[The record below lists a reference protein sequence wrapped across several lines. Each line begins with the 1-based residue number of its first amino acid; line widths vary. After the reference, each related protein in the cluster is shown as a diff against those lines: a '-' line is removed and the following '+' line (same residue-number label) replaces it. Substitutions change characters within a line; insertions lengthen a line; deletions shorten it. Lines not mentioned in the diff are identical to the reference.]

1 MTSTQAL
8 PAGVQEWFSAP
19 DFKTCYPYFV
29 LWTDLV
35 LGRAWMPAM
44 PSMPT
49 LFIYGTRKRMMF
61 HTDRF
66 LNELRER
73 SDGSRSVS
81 LDCGHFLQAQK
92 PDEVAAE
99 LTSFFEGRRT
109 RSFHIPHEAEEEA
122 SPEPDAARGEL

>member
-49 LFIYGTRKRMMF
+49 LFIYGTRKRM
-61 HTDRF
+61 RF
-66 LNELRER
+66 PVWKSNFAVHL
-73 SDGSRSVS
+73 ST
-81 LDCGHFLQAQK
+81 AQ
-92 PDEVAAE
+92 
-99 LTSFFEGRRT
+99 S
-109 RSFHIPHEAEEEA
+109 
-122 SPEPDAARGEL
+122 

>member
-35 LGRAWMPAM
+35 LGRALLPAM

-49 LFIYGTRKRMMF
+49 LFIYGTRKRMRF

-66 LNELRER
+66 LDELRER
-73 SDGSRSVS
+73 TDGSRSVA
-81 LDCGHFLQAQK
+81 LDCGHFMQAQK
-92 PDEVAAE
+92 PKEVAAE

-109 RSFHIPHEAEEEA
+109 RSFHIPHEAEEA

>member
-1 MTSTQAL
+1 MNPCVTASARWREGHNLTHCVISTQVL

-29 LWTDLV
+29 LWTDLL

-66 LNELRER
+66 LSELRER
-73 SDGSRSVS
+73 TDGSRSVA
-81 LDCGHFLQAQK
+81 LDCGHLC
-92 PDEVAAE
+92 
-99 LTSFFEGRRT
+99 GN
-109 RSFHIPHEAEEEA
+109 
-122 SPEPDAARGEL
+122 

>member
-61 HTDRF
+61 HTNRF
-66 LNELRER
+66 LDELRER
-73 SDGSRSVS
+73 TDGSRSVA
-81 LDCGHFLQAQK
+81 LDCGLPVWKSKFYGA
-92 PDEVAAE
+92 
-99 LTSFFEGRRT
+99 FC
-109 RSFHIPHEAEEEA
+109 
-122 SPEPDAARGEL
+122 

>member
-8 PAGVQEWFSAP
+8 PAGVQEWFLAP
-19 DFKTCYPYFV
+19 EFKTCYPYFV
-29 LWTDLV
+29 LWTDLL

-66 LNELRER
+66 LAELRER
-73 SDGSRSVS
+73 TDGSRSVA

-109 RSFHIPHEAEEEA
+109 RSFHIPHEAEEA